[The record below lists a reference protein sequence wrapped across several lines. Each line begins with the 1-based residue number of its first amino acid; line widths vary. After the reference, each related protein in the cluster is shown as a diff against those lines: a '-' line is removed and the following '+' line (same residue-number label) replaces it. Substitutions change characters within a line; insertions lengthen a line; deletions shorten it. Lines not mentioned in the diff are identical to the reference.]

1 MEILSGN
8 IDGILPGSYHLA
20 PGAASRV
27 DDCALKLVFFVSAT
41 LTVY

>member
-1 MEILSGN
+1 MESLSGR

-20 PGAASRV
+20 PGATSRV
-27 DDCALKLVFFVSAT
+27 DDCALKLVFFVSAK